1 MSALGA
7 IQAAL
12 ESRLSTMTGVLPIVF
27 ENTQYTP
34 TAGVP
39 YIATQ
44 FIPTLRRAAVMGPDP
59 QKRYTGMF
67 IMDVCYPELQGSGA
81 ARTFADLL
89 MERFDAASRIE
100 GVDVIVTIEYS
111 EREQGF
117 KRPPFY
123 CIPVRVGWRCYAE

>member
-1 MSALGA
+1 MSATGA

-12 ESRLSTMTGVLPIVF
+12 ETRLATTPGILPIVF
-27 ENTQYTP
+27 ENTQYAPTP
-34 TAGVP
+34 GVP

-44 FIPTLRRAAVMGPDP
+44 FIPTIRRAAVMGPNP
-59 QKRYTGMF
+59 QKRYTGLF
-67 IMDVCYPELQGSGA
+67 IIDVCYPELKGSGP
-81 ARTFADLL
+81 ARTMADLL
-89 MERFDAASRIE
+89 MERFDAADRIA
-100 GVDVIVTIEYS
+100 GVDVTITIEYS

>member
-27 ENTQYTP
+27 ENTQFTP
-34 TAGVP
+34 TSGVP
-39 YIATQ
+39 YIAAQ
-44 FIPTLRRAAVMGPDP
+44 FIPTLRRAVVMGPDP

-67 IMDVCYPELQGSGA
+67 IMDVCYPELKGSGE
-81 ARTFADLL
+81 ARNFADLL
-89 MERFDAASRIE
+89 MERFDAASRIQ